1 MFFMN
6 SIISED
12 DAEQTMRKYK
22 SHKSAMSGSFA
33 ISLFI
38 LVRMG
43 LAADLTNRNKSLAF
57 DIL

>member
-1 MFFMN
+1 MN

-43 LAADLTNRNKSLAF
+43 LAADLTNRYKCLAF